1 VAIKQPGGIS
11 VIQLKTQAHKTE
23 MKWALIHSL
32 MFLTWMFIEKAAGL
46 HDVRLDIQPFAG
58 VLIMLPSVII
68 YVLALLDK
76 KNTYLTG
83 KNPDYW
89 QSLASGCM
97 LTLFIVILS
106 PLNNLLVYSFIT
118 PDYFANVTEYTVSKG
133 ILTPEEAMRQF
144 SISNYIV
151 TSVVAGSIIGIIFS
165 AVISTFTKT
174 RRHTHEQFEKSR

>member
-68 YVLALLDK
+68 YVLAKFGQRLHAHVIYCD
-76 KNTYLTG
+76 
-83 KNPDYW
+83 P
-89 QSLASGCM
+89 QS
-97 LTLFIVILS
+97 T
-106 PLNNLLVYSFIT
+106 
-118 PDYFANVTEYTVSKG
+118 
-133 ILTPEEAMRQF
+133 Q
-144 SISNYIV
+144 
-151 TSVVAGSIIGIIFS
+151 
-165 AVISTFTKT
+165 
-174 RRHTHEQFEKSR
+174 